1 MEKRLCVIAAAC
13 LAAVSCTTKGE
24 NEPQP
29 SLEVS
34 PTSLIFAAAAA
45 PVQEVT
51 VTAIGTDWEYELVG
65 NASEWVS
72 VTEDRTKGL
81 LTVGVQD
88 NPQAEQRTASLTVN
102 AAGGSGIKV

>member
-51 VTAIGTDWEYELVG
+51 VTAIGTD
-65 NASEWVS
+65 
-72 VTEDRTKGL
+72 
-81 LTVGVQD
+81 
-88 NPQAEQRTASLTVN
+88 
-102 AAGGSGIKV
+102 

>member
-1 MEKRLCVIAAAC
+1 MEKKRLCVIAAAC

-34 PTSLIFAAAAA
+34 PTSAAAA

-51 VTAIGTDWEYELVG
+51 VTAIGTDWEYERVG
-65 NASEWVS
+65 NASEVGLR
-72 VTEDRTKGL
+72 DRRPHERAPDGR
-81 LTVGVQD
+81 
-88 NPQAEQRTASLTVN
+88 RT
-102 AAGGSGIKV
+102 G

>member
-51 VTAIGTDWEYELVG
+51 VTAVGTDWEYERSAYRIIRRP
-65 NASEWVS
+65 NS
-72 VTEDRTKGL
+72 V
-81 LTVGVQD
+81 
-88 NPQAEQRTASLTVN
+88 PPP
-102 AAGGSGIKV
+102 